1 MGNSAGT
8 SLLEETYAHEIAAA
22 LCYKWALEKSGEL
35 GFSDVIFETD
45 CKVLQSRWKAIT
57 EGEGSSSF
65 LDSLIEDCNVMIK
78 GTGSSFSSSLHRTAN
93 ELAQC
98 LAEAASQYGEKIWMQ
113 LVPAEASAI
122 VLSDIL

>member
-1 MGNSAGT
+1 MKDKESRKLQHKRNRNSFRKTIKKRLFSNFGNLTQKRSD
-8 SLLEETYAHEIAAA
+8 SLL
-22 LCYKWALEKSGEL
+22 
-35 GFSDVIFETD
+35 
-45 CKVLQSRWKAIT
+45 
-57 EGEGSSSF
+57 
-65 LDSLIEDCNVMIK
+65 EDCNVMIK

-98 LAEAASQYGEKIWMQ
+98 LAEAAFQYGEKIWMQ